1 MKKQNKYQ
9 MKKLIVNYLIVSTL
23 ILLAACSSKNSTTT
37 SDNMNV
43 ENSTEEV
50 YTLTTN
56 QFNLSE
62 MKLGKLEMQEFYEV
76 VKSNGIFDVPPQN
89 NASISSYFGG
99 SVKDVVLIPGERVKR
114 GQVLFTL
121 ENPEYV
127 QLQQDFLESQGQLTY
142 LKSDYERQK
151 NLAQDNVTS
160 QKNYLK
166 SESDYTV
173 TRVRYESLGKK
184 LELLNINPK
193 TLTIENIRTA
203 VNVIAPINGHVTQVN
218 ITKGSY
224 LNPSDVAMVLVDADH
239 MHLELNIFEK
249 DINKVKVGQPIHFR
263 IQEDHGKQYEAI
275 VYLVNKT
282 VDAEMRTIGVHGHLI
297 DEKLTNRFN
306 PGVYIEAE
314 IYTTSDTRLSLPQG
328 ALIEVDN
335 SYYVLVLD
343 SSSDAGYTFG
353 KKEVKTGASNKDNIQ
368 ILNASDFNENT
379 EFLVKGAFNLIKD

>member
-343 SSSDAGYTFG
+343 SSSDEGYTFG